1 MDLLVY
7 IAAIFLGL
15 AVICELCLIVPA
27 VACWAW
33 GRATTKRRDVSRSLR
48 RRHEQR

>member
-1 MDLLVY
+1 MDLIVY

-15 AVICELCLIVPA
+15 ALLCELCLIVPV

-33 GRATTKRRDVSRSLR
+33 GWLTRR
-48 RRHEQR
+48 

>member
-1 MDLLVY
+1 MDLIVY

-15 AVICELCLIVPA
+15 ALLCELCLIVPV

-33 GRATTKRRDVSRSLR
+33 GWLTGR
-48 RRHEQR
+48 

>member
-1 MDLLVY
+1 MDLIVY

-15 AVICELCLIVPA
+15 ALLCELCLIVPA

-33 GRATTKRRDVSRSLR
+33 DSLLARIRRMG
-48 RRHEQR
+48 